1 MNRTNNLNFKDKS
14 NFVYQACQMYVKVRS
29 SITIFEK
36 QGIKTRKNI
45 KFTSMFEGVI
55 SLLNEEEKVVYKND
69 FLDEKEN
76 SNWYL
81 SYWSKST
88 YYKKKHEFVEKFI
101 SSFFS

>member
-1 MNRTNNLNFKDKS
+1 MNKTKDLKFKDKS
-14 NFVYQACQMYVKVRS
+14 NFVYHACQMYMKVKTS
-29 SITIFEK
+29 KSIFEE
-36 QGIKTRKNI
+36 QGIKSRKNI

-55 SLLNEEEKVVYKND
+55 SLLNDGEKAVYKND
-69 FLDEKEN
+69 FLDEKSN

-101 SSFFS
+101 RSFFS